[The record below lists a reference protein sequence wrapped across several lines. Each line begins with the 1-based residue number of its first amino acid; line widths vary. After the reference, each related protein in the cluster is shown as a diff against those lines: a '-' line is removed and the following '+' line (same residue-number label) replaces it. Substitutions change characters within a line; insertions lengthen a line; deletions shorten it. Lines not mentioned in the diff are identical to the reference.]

1 MSATERKSN
10 RIQELKAEKLLA
22 QHYLCG
28 RRGCRERIG
37 PEAQLAHL
45 IPQRKWCIG
54 RWGLE
59 VIHHPDN
66 MVLVCGLDCNAAVQ
80 LDPVSR
86 EAEDLAARIRKKI
99 EKGEK

>member
-1 MSATERKSN
+1 MSKKERKTDT
-10 RIQELKAEKLLA
+10 IQQVKAAKLIE
-22 QHYLCG
+22 QYHRCG
-28 RRGCRERIG
+28 RKGCGNPIG
-37 PEAQLAHL
+37 WDSQLAHL

-80 LDPVSR
+80 LDPVSH
-86 EAEDLAARIRKKI
+86 EAEALASKIRKKI